1 MKIKDF
7 FSKINE
13 QGKITAEF
21 IDNLPD
27 AEIPDE
33 YFESFEGAFLTKDRA
48 ITDPDVNKKLRAE
61 ILNPVDRDILAMLKH
76 LNHPD
81 AAKVESEKS
90 TYNRLA
96 MIGKMLPEVIERA
109 SKVPD
114 NEETKKKL
122 QTMKASLEEW
132 ETKYN
137 NREREYNEALTKAQ
151 KEFENRL
158 SNYQLDSEL
167 ENISREYIFA
177 EAYEKNR
184 PALQKALLGDLK
196 QKNILQYATK
206 ETGEPSIQ
214 VLTMGDD
221 GTPRQK
227 FNGNTAVTI
236 KTLLDETFKP
246 YLKVSNGQEPPQ
258 TTKHTAPAPDPKIR
272 TGVRTTVQ

>member
-1 MKIKDF
+1 
-7 FSKINE
+7 
-13 QGKITAEF
+13 
-21 IDNLPD
+21 
-27 AEIPDE
+27 
-33 YFESFEGAFLTKDRA
+33 
-48 ITDPDVNKKLRAE
+48 
-61 ILNPVDRDILAMLKH
+61 NPVDRDILAMLKH

-246 YLKVSNGQEPPQ
+246 YL
-258 TTKHTAPAPDPKIR
+258 
-272 TGVRTTVQ
+272 